1 MKEPR
6 TVTRIL
12 SSRPT
17 LEGAG
22 VHLKR
27 AFGNYE
33 VPLLDPF
40 LLLDDFHSTNPRDYI
55 LGFPWHP
62 HRGIETVTYMIRGSV
77 DHGDSMGNV
86 GTIGS
91 GDVQWMT
98 AGSGIIHQEMPRPY
112 EGMMQGFQLWVNLP
126 SSKKMMGPR
135 YRGIT
140 DRQIPITTPSRGV
153 GMRVI
158 VGKAGR
164 VDGPVRDLVVEAE
177 YLDVDLKT
185 HAEFEHPIRK
195 GNRAFAY
202 IFEGQG
208 FFDSDNR
215 YPVANE
221 NLVIFGDGD
230 HIVSKAGKDGMR
242 FLLVSGKP
250 IGEPVAWR
258 GPIVMNTEK
267 ELDIAFE
274 EYWNGKFIKH
284 VSRL

>member
-1 MKEPR
+1 
-6 TVTRIL
+6 
-12 SSRPT
+12 
-17 LEGAG
+17 
-22 VHLKR
+22 
-27 AFGNYE
+27 
-33 VPLLDPF
+33 
-40 LLLDDFHSTNPRDYI
+40 
-55 LGFPWHP
+55 
-62 HRGIETVTYMIRGSV
+62 GIETVTYMIGGSV
-77 DHGDSMGNV
+77 DHGDSMGNA

-91 GDVQWMT
+91 GDIQWMT

-112 EGMMQGFQLWVNLP
+112 DGMMQGFQLWVNLP

-140 DRQIPITTPSRGV
+140 DRLIPITTPSRGV
-153 GMRVI
+153 GIRVI
-158 VGKAGR
+158 AGKAGR
-164 VDGPVRDLVVEAE
+164 VEGPVRDLVVEAE

-185 HAEFEHPIRK
+185 HAEFEHQIRK

-202 IFEGQG
+202 VFEGQG
-208 FFDSDNR
+208 FFDPDNS

-230 HIVSKAGKDGMR
+230 HIVSKAGKNGMR